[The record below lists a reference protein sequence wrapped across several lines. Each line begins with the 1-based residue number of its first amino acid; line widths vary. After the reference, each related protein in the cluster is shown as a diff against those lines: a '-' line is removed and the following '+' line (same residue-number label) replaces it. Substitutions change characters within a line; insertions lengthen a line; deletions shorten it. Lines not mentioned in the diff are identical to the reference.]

1 MSDTPK
7 PGTVLG
13 RVSDI
18 PDPGGRASS
27 WNDGAVILV
36 KRKGKVSAWMNDCP
50 HAGMRL
56 SLPDG
61 RVMVHKDGFI
71 VCPIHGA
78 SFATETGVCAGGPAA
93 DETLVSVEVDI
104 VGDEIIAK

>member
-1 MSDTPK
+1 MSALPK
-7 PGTVLG
+7 PGTLLG
-13 RVSDI
+13 NAHDI
-18 PDPGGRASS
+18 PDPGGRVSS
-27 WNDGAVILV
+27 WNEGGVILI
-36 KRKGKVSAWMNDCP
+36 KRDGKISAWLNDCP

-78 SFATETGVCAGGPAA
+78 SFATETGFCVGGPAA
-93 DETLVSVEVDI
+93 DENLVSIAVDI
-104 VGDEIIAK
+104 VGHEVFAK